1 MAVMSGATPLPRLRV
16 IEASC
21 VTAARRIAVV
31 AVIGMLLLSL
41 LTVVD
46 VSLRYFFNSPILGLD
61 EATQLI
67 MAVIISA
74 SLPIGIATR
83 NHVSI
88 DFFRSAIGPRYEAI
102 MEAISGALILG
113 MLAILTLRFGAYT

>member
-21 VTAARRIAVV
+21 VTAARRIAGV
-31 AVIGMLLLSL
+31 AVIGMLILSL

-46 VSLRYFFNSPILGLD
+46 ISLRYFFNAPILGLD

-83 NHVSI
+83 NHIAI
-88 DFFRSAIGPRYEAI
+88 DFFRGPIGPRYQAALEAI
-102 MEAISGALILG
+102 GGALVLG
-113 MLAILTLRFGAYT
+113 MMAVLAWRFGAY